1 MVTIKVL
8 ACMLRLE
15 ESCCFGHAQPMTI
28 QLSDRIQQVKPS
40 ATLAITAKAAELRAA
55 GKNIIS
61 LSVGEPDFDTPKAAR
76 DAGIAA
82 IESGFTRYTAVPG
95 IPELRAEVA
104 AKFKRDNDLD
114 YAPENILVSTGGKQ
128 CIYNLLM
135 ALLNK
140 GDEAI
145 IPAPYWVSYPDM
157 VLLAEGKPVI
167 VECLADADFK
177 LTAEQLEAAITSKTK
192 LLFLNSPSNP
202 TGMAY
207 SAADLKALGEVVRKY
222 PNIVVATDDMY
233 EKIIFDG
240 KAFATFAQVN
250 PDLIDR
256 TVTLNGVSKAY
267 CMTGWRIGFCAG
279 PIDLIKAMS
288 KIQGQS
294 TSNASSIAQKAALAA
309 LQGPTDALD
318 EMVKTYETRRT
329 WLVNAL
335 NQIDGVDCIT
345 PDGAFYVFPSVAGW
359 LGKTTAEGLTLTD
372 DVVVC
377 EWLLEA
383 AGVALV
389 PGTAFG
395 SPGQVRFSYAVSQD
409 TLEDAVNRIKKVVD
423 ELLL

>member
-1 MVTIKVL
+1 M
-8 ACMLRLE
+8 
-15 ESCCFGHAQPMTI
+15 SI
-28 QLSDRIQQVKPS
+28 QLSNRVQQVKPS
-40 ATLAITAKAAELRAA
+40 ATLAITAKAAEMRAA
-55 GKNIIS
+55 GKSVIS
-61 LSVGEPDFDTPKAAR
+61 LSVGEPDFETPKSAR
-76 DAGIAA
+76 EAGIQA

-104 AKFKRDNDLD
+104 AKFKRDNNLD
-114 YAPENILVSTGGKQ
+114 YAPEQILVSTGGKQ

-135 ALLNK
+135 ALINP
-140 GDEAI
+140 GDEVI

-157 VLLAEGKPVI
+157 VLLAEGEPVI

-177 LTAEQLEAAITSKTK
+177 LTAAQLEAAITPKTK
-192 LLFLNSPSNP
+192 MMFLNSPSNP

-207 SAADLKALGEVVRKY
+207 SADDLKALGEVVRRH

-233 EKIIFDG
+233 EKIMFDG
-240 KAFATFAQVN
+240 KTFATFAEVN

-279 PIDLIKAMS
+279 PLELIKAMS

-294 TSNASSIAQKAALAA
+294 TSNPSSIAQKAALAA
-309 LQGPTDALD
+309 LQGPTCELD
-318 EMVKTYETRRT
+318 EMVRTYETRRT
-329 WLVNAL
+329 WLVDAL
-335 NQIDGVDCIT
+335 NNIDGMDCIT
-345 PDGAFYVFPSVAGW
+345 PDGAFYVFPTIIDW
-359 LGKTTAEGLTLTD
+359 LGKTTPKGLTLTD

-395 SPGQVRFSYAVSQD
+395 SPGQIRFSYAVSQD
-409 TLEDAVNRIKKVVD
+409 TLEDAVSRVAKAAGSLK
-423 ELLL
+423 